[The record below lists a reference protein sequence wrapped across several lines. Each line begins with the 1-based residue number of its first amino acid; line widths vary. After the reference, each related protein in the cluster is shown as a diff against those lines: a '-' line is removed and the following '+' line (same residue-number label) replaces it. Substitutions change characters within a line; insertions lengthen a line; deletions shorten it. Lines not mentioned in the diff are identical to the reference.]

1 MADIKDQ
8 LIKDSY
14 NYVLQSDLSTGVVY
28 RIGGAIPVN
37 PIFSSGLTINDSFV
51 YSGAGE
57 QNGYALLTDGT
68 GYAYWGPVS
77 GASGLTYYVQSTVPP
92 GTGYTNGDRWF
103 DTTTGDET
111 VWINDGVGSG
121 QWVQPNNGGG
131 GGGSPYSGSGISNFL
146 TIWNSTYGLTAST
159 IQYNGLQYLIPSL
172 SSTTITGS
180 SIYSTNYQGKVVT
193 YLSQGAGILLD
204 NNTGSIQITN
214 SDPGSGQN
222 IFKDVYIN
230 DVYQFSASNNSDDL
244 RFSGIG
250 VTITSGTN
258 NTLIFSA
265 GTSSQTVSG
274 GYLPL
279 SGGTVT
285 GGTIFQS
292 GLTANTVSATTYF
305 NLPVS
310 GLTSGTGIGITNN
323 NNNFTIS
330 YTGSTG
336 ITGDYLPLSGGTVY
350 GNTFYTSG
358 LTANTLTVTG
368 LTNTSGITSTG
379 GIIFPQKT
387 ISSTYTAT
395 TSDYT
400 IDVSGGTF
408 TVYLPSAVGIQG
420 RLLNI
425 KNNGGG
431 AVTVQPYGSQNIDDK
446 SFIILGET
454 NAIQIASNGSNW
466 LTLGY
471 NITTV
476 NSSTGVFEFT
486 GMSKVSSTQFSV
498 APVRAWIIDDTTN
511 PLSPQLYYVYYSGGT
526 HTDQY
531 VNSSNET
538 FVYLTSGGTIGQSS
552 TPLTEQQRRQNIF
565 LGKMGHPDRT
575 TINLVFSQPD
585 FVLSPLAQLRDMF
598 VPINLIN
605 GGVYP
610 SANGA
615 NLNFNTSAG
624 YLYGL
629 GINFAV
635 STLSPNAIYVPGQSP
650 TTFQYRT
657 QTGGTITNVTAIDPT
672 KWDVGGT
679 ITNITGTKATNQRIY
694 LLQNG
699 TIRVQYGQTEYNQ
712 LSAAIAGL
720 QTETFVTFPNFT
732 NNAILIGVLSV
743 LSTATNLSDTTKA
756 QFFLTSKFGET
767 IGAAGGI
774 GTTTLQQAYNNSSD
788 PEITINSTLDG
799 LSIKNGTGNPDN
811 TTQLLQGENTAG
823 TVTSFIRADGLF
835 SGSSISTPGFI
846 ANSGGLTATT
856 VSATTYYNLPL
867 SGLTSG
873 SNIGLSNNNGNYTV
887 SFTGGS
893 VSSSTNFTN
902 GLTASTISATT
913 YSNLPPLYQL
923 TGGTYSTGTIDFNNT
938 TGGTS
943 FSVTGLSKYFV
954 TGSTPTG
961 YTLINGDRWFD
972 TNSGIELVWVTD
984 VDGSQW
990 IQPTQGGTF
999 IGNYLPIS
1007 GGTVTGNTVF
1017 QSGLTANTLT
1027 TFNSGFTHNN
1037 SIGVDRY
1044 SGEVV
1049 KFGGG
1054 STNAS
1059 KLYYYNSSGNWVE
1072 TDSNSTSTSTGML
1085 GIGISNNYTTS
1096 STPTT
1101 SGILVRGFARLYYG
1115 GWTTGDK
1122 LYVAAGTTGI
1132 ITNTAPTTSGYVVRV
1147 IGYVVDGATNLIY
1160 FCPDNTWVQ
1169 LV

>member
-28 RIGGAIPVN
+28 RIGGSVPLN

-77 GASGLTYYVQSTVPP
+77 GSSNLTYYVQSTKPT

-103 DTTTGDET
+103 DTTTGDEL
-111 VWINDGVGSG
+111 VWIIDSPPLPGT
-121 QWVQPNNGGG
+121 WVQPNNGGG
-131 GGGSPYSGSGISNFL
+131 GGGSPYSGSGISNYL
-146 TIWNSTYGLTAST
+146 TMWNSTYGLTAST
-159 IQYNGLQYLIPSL
+159 IQYNGSQYLIPSL

-180 SIYSTNYQGKVVT
+180 SIYSTNYQGNIIT
-193 YLSQGAGILLD
+193 YLSQGTGILLD
-204 NNTGSIQITN
+204 NNTGSVQITN

-265 GTSSQTVSG
+265 GTSSQ
-274 GYLPL
+274 
-279 SGGTVT
+279 
-285 GGTIFQS
+285 
-292 GLTANTVSATTYF
+292 
-305 NLPVS
+305 PVS
-310 GLTSGTGIGITNN
+310 
-323 NNNFTIS
+323 
-330 YTGSTG
+330 
-336 ITGDYLPLSGGTVY
+336 GDYLPLSGGTVY

-431 AVTVQPYGSQNIDDK
+431 AVTVQPYGSEKIDDK

-498 APVRAWIIDDTTN
+498 APVRGWIIDDTTN

-531 VNSSNET
+531 VNTSNET
-538 FVYLTSGGTIGQSS
+538 FVYLTSGGTISQSS
-552 TPLTEQQRRQNIF
+552 IPLTEQQRRQNIF
-565 LGKMGHPDRT
+565 LGKIGHPDRS

-610 SANGA
+610 SPNGA

-629 GINFAV
+629 GINFSV
-635 STLSPNAIYVPGQSP
+635 STISPNTIYVPGQSP
-650 TTFQYRT
+650 VTFQYRT
-657 QTGGTITNVTAIDPT
+657 QTGGTITNVTTIDPT
-672 KWDVGGT
+672 KWDVGGAV
-679 ITNITGTKATNQRIY
+679 TNLTGTKATNQRIF

-699 TIRVQYGQTEYNQ
+699 TFRVQYGQTQYNQ
-712 LSAAIAGL
+712 LSAAIAGI

-732 NNAILIGVLSV
+732 NNAILIGILSV
-743 LSTATNLSDTTKA
+743 LSTATDLSDTSKA
-756 QFFLTSKFGET
+756 QFFFMSKFGET
-767 IGAAGGI
+767 VGAAGGI
-774 GTTTLQQAYNNSSD
+774 GTTTLQQAYDNSSE

-799 LSIKNGTGNPDN
+799 LSIKNGTGNADN
-811 TTQLLQGENTAG
+811 TTALIQGLNSSG
-823 TVTSFIRADGLF
+823 VITSFVRADGLF
-835 SGSSISTPGFI
+835 SGSSISTPSFT
-846 ANSGGLTATT
+846 ANSNGITAT
-856 VSATTYYNLPL
+856 
-867 SGLTSG
+867 
-873 SNIGLSNNNGNYTV
+873 
-887 SFTGGS
+887 
-893 VSSSTNFTN
+893 
-902 GLTASTISATT
+902 TISATT
-913 YSNLPPLYQL
+913 KTTIGSEGNISSAILQIA
-923 TGGTYSTGTIDFNNT
+923 ST
-938 TGGTS
+938 
-943 FSVTGLSKYFV
+943 
-954 TGSTPTG
+954 
-961 YTLINGDRWFD
+961 
-972 TNSGIELVWVTD
+972 
-984 VDGSQW
+984 
-990 IQPTQGGTF
+990 TQGVLFPRMT
-999 IGNYLPIS
+999 
-1007 GGTVTGNTVF
+1007 NTQRESIV
-1017 QSGLTANTLT
+1017 SPVPGL
-1027 TFNSGFTHNN
+1027 F
-1037 SIGVDRY
+1037 VY
-1044 SGEVV
+1044 C
-1049 KFGGG
+1049 
-1054 STNAS
+1054 
-1059 KLYYYNSSGNWVE
+1059 
-1072 TDSNSTSTSTGML
+1072 TDSPEGLFMYK
-1085 GIGISNNYTTS
+1085 SN
-1096 STPTT
+1096 
-1101 SGILVRGFARLYYG
+1101 G
-1115 GWTTGDK
+1115 
-1122 LYVAAGTTGI
+1122 
-1132 ITNTAPTTSGYVVRV
+1132 
-1147 IGYVVDGATNLIY
+1147 
-1160 FCPDNTWVQ
+1160 WVQ
-1169 LV
+1169 IM